1 VDKENRESPTA
12 EKSNKENQESPAA
25 EKPGK
30 KSLGEMLVEEKL
42 ITPKQLEKSLTIQQ
56 EQGGKL
62 SDILVKE
69 GLVNAETLA
78 IMLSIQLN
86 LPLIDLKRHT
96 IQPKALKLIPEDMA
110 RKHILIPLDIV
121 NDSLMV
127 VMADPED
134 IRTIE
139 DVKAQAKMR
148 VEVSLGVRSDIER
161 AININ
166 YRSSG
171 AIEQQMSKLAPTQE
185 EQRVDAPILTT
196 RTPIAETLDLLV
208 AQAVKD
214 RTSDVHIEPQE
225 DRLRI
230 RYRIDGILHDAY
242 SFPLGIHMP
251 LVSRIKILAE
261 MDISEQR
268 RPQDGQFSIKI
279 GDNEVDIRVAT
290 METPYGERVTLRILD
305 KSLSLFT
312 LTELGFYPDVLN
324 KFKTMLRSPIG
335 MILVSGPTGSGK
347 TTTLYASINELD
359 RNERNIMTIEDPIE
373 YNFMDINQTQVNKKA
388 GITFASGLRSIMRHD
403 PDIILV
409 GEIRDADTVTT
420 AIQSALT
427 GHLVLSSIHAND
439 SVGVLSRLMDLGVD
453 AASISSTLIAI
464 AAQRMVRRL
473 CTNCRTPYQPPE
485 GEMQAFEKEIQEE
498 NITFYTGNGC
508 NLCANTG
515 YRGRTGIFE
524 FLVMSESIRKM
535 LREKKSTS
543 EIREQAISEGMTT
556 MNKDGM
562 LKVKEG
568 ITSISEVVRNVF
580 SIS

>member
-1 VDKENRESPTA
+1 MDKENTKSLTPD
-12 EKSNKENQESPAA
+12 KSN
-25 EKPGK
+25 K
-30 KSLGEMLVEEKL
+30 KSLGEMLVEENL
-42 ITPKQLEKSLTIQQ
+42 LTREQLESALALQRQ
-56 EQGGKL
+56 QGGKL
-62 SDILVKE
+62 NDILIKQ
-69 GLVNAETLA
+69 GLVKPETLA

-96 IQPKALKLIPEDMA
+96 IQPQALQLIPEDMA
-110 RKHILIPLDIV
+110 RKHALIPMDIV

-134 IRTIE
+134 IHTIE
-139 DVKAQAKMR
+139 DLKAQAKMR

-171 AIEQQMSKLAPTQE
+171 AIENNVSKFAPASEDKPDDT
-185 EQRVDAPILTT
+185 PILTA
-196 RTPIAETLDLLV
+196 RTPIAETIDLLV
-208 AQAVKD
+208 AQAVRD
-214 RTSDVHIEPQE
+214 RASDVHIEPQE

-230 RYRIDGILHDAY
+230 RYRIDGILHDMF
-242 SFPLGIHMP
+242 SFPLSIHMP

-268 RPQDGQFSIKI
+268 RPQDGQFSVKL

-290 METPYGERVTLRILD
+290 METPCGERVTLRILD
-305 KSLSLFT
+305 KSLALFT
-312 LTELGFYPDVLN
+312 LSELGFLPGIL
-324 KFKTMLRSPIG
+324 KTYKAMLKSPIG

-373 YNFMDINQTQVNKKA
+373 YNFMDINQTQVNNKA
-388 GITFASGLRSIMRHD
+388 GITFASGLRAIMRHD
-403 PDIILV
+403 PDVILV
-409 GEIRDADTVTT
+409 GEIRDTDTVTT

-439 SVGVLSRLMDLGVD
+439 TVGVLSRLMDLGVEP
-453 AASISSTLIAI
+453 ASISSTLIGVV
-464 AAQRMVRRL
+464 AQRMVRRI
-473 CTNCRTPYQPPE
+473 CPNCRAPYQPTE
-485 GEMQAFEKEIQEE
+485 EEMQAFNKEIERE
-498 NITFYTGNGC
+498 TPTFYSGSGC

-524 FLVMSESIRKM
+524 FLIMSEDIRKM
-535 LREKKSTS
+535 LRSNAGSS
-543 EIREQAISEGMTT
+543 EIRTQAISEGMVT
-556 MNKDGM
+556 MKRDGM

-568 ITSISEVVRNVF
+568 ITSISEVLRNVF
-580 SIS
+580 SIN